1 MFTPAFAQIPGVS
14 SGGSDLF
21 IQLVPIGLVL
31 VIRYFLVLR
40 QQQNRARQQQLL
52 IKNVRQGDVVVTT
65 GGLIGKAVKISDDA
79 EILLEIAPNVRV
91 RLLRQMISDV
101 RTKAEPVKE

>member
-1 MFTPAFAQIPGVS
+1 VFTSAFAQVPGVG

-31 VIRYFLVLR
+31 VIMYFLVMR
-40 QQQNRARQQQLL
+40 PQQNRAKQHQQL
-52 IKNVRQGDVVVTT
+52 IKNVRQGDVVITT
-65 GGLIGKAVKISDDA
+65 GGLIGKAIKVNEDT

-101 RTKAEPVKE
+101 RAKTEPVKE